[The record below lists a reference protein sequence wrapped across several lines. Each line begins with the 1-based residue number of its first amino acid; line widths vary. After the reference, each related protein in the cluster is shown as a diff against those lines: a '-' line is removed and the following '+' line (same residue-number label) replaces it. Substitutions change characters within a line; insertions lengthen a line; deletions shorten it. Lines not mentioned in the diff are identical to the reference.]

1 MEKWNQIKDPELHP
15 HIYGYLI
22 FYKEACNTHWG
33 GGGGRQHFQQLV
45 LVTVDALMQK
55 NANRSRLITLHK
67 MQLRM
72 DQRSQHKAMC
82 T

>member
-33 GGGGRQHFQQLV
+33 GGGEETAFSTIGISHSGCSH
-45 LVTVDALMQK
+45 AEECK
-55 NANRSRLITLHK
+55 
-67 MQLRM
+67 
-72 DQRSQHKAMC
+72 
-82 T
+82 